1 MEKELDRQAFCDLI
15 KKEITEGKAEPK
27 LYENIFLTTWICDF
41 GNVIVGSNQKKQ
53 VKIRNVGNLPL
64 DMVFDTKVSK
74 TMGYAI
80 APEKISKMMPND
92 EILISITLTTKKNM
106 KFGKSKISVPV
117 EVKNGAQYR
126 LDLITNLTI
135 PDLCI

>member
-1 MEKELDRQAFCDLI
+1 
-15 KKEITEGKAEPK
+15 
-27 LYENIFLTTWICDF
+27 
-41 GNVIVGSNQKKQ
+41 
-53 VKIRNVGNLPL
+53 
-64 DMVFDTKVSK
+64 MVFDTKVSK

-92 EILISITLTTKKNM
+92 EILVSITLTTKKTM
-106 KFGKSKISVPV
+106 KFGKSKISVPC

-135 PDLCI
+135 PDISIEGNPDNAVDFGKVLCGQRKTVFLRLLNEKEIPCEWNLNIRDSLLSDKK